1 MKWIAVVCFSLSVFF
16 QTNTSAIRES
26 FEGAGDTAAKAEA
39 FYTQSLKLGDDD
51 VSNAYKGAALITK
64 GKYEKG
70 IKNKK
75 TLIVKGAGLL
85 DKAVENKP
93 KDLEIRLVRLIVQE
107 HLPSIVKYKSNMQED
122 KQVIVANY
130 SKQTAD
136 LKKWISTYA
145 KQSKVFTSDD
155 IKKLL

>member
-1 MKWIAVVCFSLSVFF
+1 MNWITIVCFGLSVFF
-16 QTNTSAIRES
+16 QTSTPAIREV
-26 FEGAGDTAAKAEA
+26 FEGAGDTATKAEA

-51 VSNAYKGAALITK
+51 LSNAYKGAALITK

-75 TLIVKGAGLL
+75 ALIVKGAGLL

-93 KDLEIRLVRLIVQE
+93 KDVEIRLVRLIIQE
-107 HLPSIVKYKSNMQED
+107 HLPTIVKYKSNLQED
-122 KQVIVANY
+122 KNMIISHYANQ
-130 SKQTAD
+130 SVD

-145 KQSKVFTSDD
+145 KQSTVFTADD
-155 IKKLL
+155 RKKLL